1 MSTEL
6 HHPPSAPEADDQSPH
21 HGQHHN
27 HTNRSGHHH
36 GHRGPDAPAHHD
48 THEPD
53 APRRPWTVL
62 ALMLAAQVMVVLDVS
77 VVNVALPS
85 IASDLHLSSSDY
97 QWAVSAYVLLSGG
110 FLLLGGRMAD
120 LFDRR
125 RMFLT
130 GLAVFTLGS
139 LVSGFA
145 GSALMLTL
153 ARGAQGAG
161 AAMLTP
167 AAMSIVMTSYAGRQ
181 RATALALWG
190 TVASMGI
197 AAGVL
202 FGGILTTVFDW
213 RAVFFINVP
222 VGAVVVAGVL
232 AKVPSMPST
241 SAPGARRLDLSG
253 ALTLVTG
260 LLALVYAVES
270 TTSHG
275 WTASRTLVAAAA
287 AVVLLGAFVVNERK
301 VAAPIVPPATWKIRS
316 LVSASVVMAG
326 VTGAVVG
333 AIFLSSLYLQQVLG
347 ASALVAGLEFLPLA
361 GFITAGA
368 ALASKTLPH
377 AGPKKLIV
385 IGLVIAA
392 AGALV
397 LASIDADASYLTDV
411 LPGFALLGLGVGPMF
426 VAISVAAMSEVE
438 QEQSGMASG
447 LLMTGHEIGAALG
460 VAALTAIAGDLTTQA
475 GIVNGTQDAFLA
487 IAIGLAAL
495 LLPTA
500 LLPAHDPET
509 AMAAGHGHGHGH
521 GH

>member
-1 MSTEL
+1 
-6 HHPPSAPEADDQSPH
+6 
-21 HGQHHN
+21 
-27 HTNRSGHHH
+27 
-36 GHRGPDAPAHHD
+36 
-48 THEPD
+48 
-53 APRRPWTVL
+53 
-62 ALMLAAQVMVVLDVS
+62 MLAAQVMVVLDVS

-85 IASDLHLSSSDY
+85 IATDLHLSSGDY

-139 LVSGFA
+139 LASGLA
-145 GSALMLTL
+145 ASPLMLIL

-167 AAMSIVMTSYAGRQ
+167 AAMSIVMTTYAGRQ
-181 RATALALWG
+181 RATALGLWG

-222 VGAVVVAGVL
+222 VGAAVLVGVL
-232 AKVPSMPST
+232 RKVPAMPGTGS
-241 SAPGARRLDLSG
+241 GRRLDISG

-275 WTASRTLVAAAA
+275 WTAPQTLVAATAA
-287 AVVLLGAFVVNERK
+287 AVLLAGFAANERK
-301 VAAPIVPPATWKIRS
+301 VADPIVPPATWRIRS
-316 LVSASVVMAG
+316 LVSASAVMAG

-333 AIFLSSLYLQQVLG
+333 VIFLSSLYLQQVLG
-347 ASALVAGLEFLPLA
+347 ASALLAGLEFLPLA
-361 GFITAGA
+361 AFITLSA
-368 ALASKTLPH
+368 AAASKVLPH
-377 AGPKKLIV
+377 VGAKKLIAA
-385 IGLVIAA
+385 GLVISA

-397 LASIDADASYLTDV
+397 LASIDPNPSYLPDV

-426 VAISVAAMSEVE
+426 VAISVAAMSDVP

-447 LLMTGHEIGAALG
+447 LMMTGHEIGAALG
-460 VAALTAIAGDLTTQA
+460 VAALTAVAGDLTTRA
-475 GIVNGTQDAFLA
+475 GIIAGTHDAFLA
-487 IAIGLAAL
+487 VAIGLAAL

-500 LLPAHDPET
+500 LLPTHDPAT
-509 AMAAGHGHGHGH
+509 ASAGHGHGHGH
-521 GH
+521 GHAHGHGH